1 MPSTGMKAPEIN
13 APKVEASN
21 APVLGGLWPTFGIGS
36 AEMPKAPTVDAKAPT
51 ASAPTITV
59 PTIPVINVAVP
70 NVDQEKPK
78 MKYIPPWP
86 FSGF

>member
-1 MPSTGMKAPEIN
+1 
-13 APKVEASN
+13 
-21 APVLGGLWPTFGIGS
+21 
-36 AEMPKAPTVDAKAPT
+36 MPKAPTVDAKAPT